1 MKFIKSLIIGACAT
15 VATALPSV
23 ASTYS
28 HKDLIVL
35 LENNGIPVTINSDR
49 CDGSIYGSYQ
59 FVGMVRTMNLCPGH
73 SVDDHDLS
81 TLRHETWHAI
91 QHCVN
96 AARSTPLNYPVSE
109 DLDALVDNVNAIVPA
124 NVVSAI
130 KAGYPREHWAVEFEA
145 NVAERVYTAEELAGL
160 FIKACTSR

>member
-1 MKFIKSLIIGACAT
+1 M
-15 VATALPSV
+15 
-23 ASTYS
+23 
-28 HKDLIVL
+28 
-35 LENNGIPVTINSDR
+35 
-49 CDGSIYGSYQ
+49 
-59 FVGMVRTMNLCPGH
+59 
-73 SVDDHDLS
+73 
-81 TLRHETWHAI
+81 
-91 QHCVN
+91 N

-160 FIKACTSR
+160 FVKACTSR